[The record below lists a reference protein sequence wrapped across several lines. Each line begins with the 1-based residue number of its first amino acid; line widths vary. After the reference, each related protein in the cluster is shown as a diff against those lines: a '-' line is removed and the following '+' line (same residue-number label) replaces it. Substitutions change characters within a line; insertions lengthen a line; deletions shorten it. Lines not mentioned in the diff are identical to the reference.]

1 MQRLSLA
8 AALTGPL
15 LLAGTA
21 SAGAVVDIRNAAL
34 QVTVI
39 PEARGDIAVTVVKT
53 HPKLPV
59 RVTGGGQS
67 VAIDGGLSG
76 WWLNCRSG
84 AGWRGVSTWGAGNV
98 RDSDLP
104 RLVIR
109 APMDVA
115 IRAGGAV
122 FGVVGRGANIE
133 LSNSGCGDWTVA
145 DVTGSLRLAQSG
157 SGDIHAG
164 SAGAA
169 DVSVSGSGDVGLAAV
184 RGGLRA
190 RTAGSGHIGAA
201 GVAGP
206 LFVRISGSGDVTIK
220 GGSATTMDVGVAGSG
235 DVRFGGVAQSLNVS
249 IAGSGDVSAARVTG
263 AVVKRVAGSGDV
275 SVGR

>member
-1 MQRLSLA
+1 MQSLIFAAGVIVTLLS
-8 AALTGPL
+8 
-15 LLAGTA
+15 AGAA
-21 SAGAVVDIRNAAL
+21 SASAVVDIRNAAL
-34 QVTVI
+34 EVTVI
-39 PEARGDIAVTVVKT
+39 PEARGDIVVTVVKT

-84 AGWRGVSTWGAGNV
+84 LGWRGVSTWGAGNV
-98 RDSDLP
+98 RESDLP

-115 IRAGGAV
+115 VRAGGAV
-122 FGVVGRGANIE
+122 FGAVGRGGNIE

-145 DVTGSLRLAQSG
+145 DATGSLRLAQSG

-169 DVSVSGSGDVGLAAV
+169 DVAVSGSGDVALAAV
-184 RGGLRA
+184 RGGIRA
-190 RTAGSGHIGAA
+190 RTAGSGDIVAA
-201 GVAGP
+201 SVEGP
-206 LFVRISGSGDVTIK
+206 LFVRVSGSGDVTVK

-263 AVVKRVAGSGDV
+263 AVVKKVAGSGDV
-275 SVGR
+275 TVGR